1 MQCLCLFTGSC
12 DLNMN
17 VETSMLEIKDV
28 ALENAE
34 LSARL
39 KAYWRAERFDG
50 VHFKKLVD
58 YIVIE

>member
-1 MQCLCLFTGSC
+1 
-12 DLNMN
+12 MN

-58 YIVIE
+58 YIVILMLAT